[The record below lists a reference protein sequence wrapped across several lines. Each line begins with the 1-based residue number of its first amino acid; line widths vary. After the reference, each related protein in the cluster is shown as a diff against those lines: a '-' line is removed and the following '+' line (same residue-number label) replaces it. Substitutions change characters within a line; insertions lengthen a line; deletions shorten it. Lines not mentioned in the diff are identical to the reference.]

1 MGNFFAREICRKKMN
16 ELMLNIM
23 QGIAAFIATNLDDVV
38 VLMVFFTQINATFR
52 VWQVVIGQYLGFGV
66 LLLLSLPGYFGGRL
80 VEPQWIGLL
89 GLVPLGIGIKLLCD
103 RDNEDQD
110 LSVQTV
116 VNPRLQKLL
125 IFLPPQIL
133 QVAAVTV
140 ANGGDNIG
148 IYVPLFASK
157 NLSGLLAIIG
167 TFLLMMAAWCWIAW
181 QLVKQPA
188 IGKLFSKYGDRFIPW
203 VFIVLGGYILYESG
217 AVIYVIQKM
226 PH

>member
-1 MGNFFAREICRKKMN
+1 MN
-16 ELMLNIM
+16 ELILNIM

-38 VLMVFFTQINATFR
+38 VLMVFFTQINANFR

-66 LLLLSLPGYFGGRL
+66 LLLLSLPGYFGGKL

-89 GLVPLGIGIKLLCD
+89 GLVPLGIGIKLLFD
-103 RDNEDQD
+103 QDEEDQD
-110 LSVQTV
+110 SSVQTV
-116 VNPRLQKLL
+116 ANPRLQKLL
-125 IFLPPQIL
+125 VFLPPQIL

-157 NLSGLLAIIG
+157 NLLGLLAIIG
-167 TFLLMMAAWCWIAW
+167 TFLLMVALWCWIAW
-181 QLVKQPA
+181 QLVKQPS

-203 VFIVLGGYILYESG
+203 VFIALGCYILYESG
-217 AVIYVIQKM
+217 TIASVILQLS
-226 PH
+226 H

>member
-1 MGNFFAREICRKKMN
+1 MN
-16 ELMLNIM
+16 ELILNIM

-38 VLMVFFTQINATFR
+38 VLMVFFTQINAGFR
-52 VWQVVIGQYLGFGV
+52 VWQVVVGQYLGCGV

-89 GLVPLGIGIKLLCD
+89 GLVPLGIGIKLLFD
-103 RDNEDQD
+103 KSDKDEEEQD
-110 LSVQTV
+110 SLVQTV
-116 VNPRLQKLL
+116 VNPRLQKSL

-157 NLSGLLAIIG
+157 NLLGLLAIIG
-167 TFLLMMAAWCWIAW
+167 TFLLMVAVWCWIAW
-181 QLVKQPA
+181 RLVKQPA
-188 IGKLFSKYGDRFIPW
+188 IGQLFSKYGDRFIPW
-203 VFIVLGGYILYESG
+203 VFIALGCYILYESR
-217 AVIYVIQKM
+217 AVAYVVHRIS
-226 PH
+226 H

>member
-1 MGNFFAREICRKKMN
+1 MN
-16 ELMLNIM
+16 ELILNIM

-38 VLMVFFTQINATFR
+38 VLMVFFTQINANFR

-66 LLLLSLPGYFGGRL
+66 LLLLSLPGYFGGKL

-89 GLVPLGIGIKLLCD
+89 GLVPLGIGIKLLFD
-103 RDNEDQD
+103 QDDEDQD
-110 LSVQTV
+110 SSVQTV

-157 NLSGLLAIIG
+157 NLLGLLEIIG
-167 TFLLMMAAWCWIAW
+167 TFLLMVAVWCWIAW
-181 QLVKQPA
+181 RLVKQPA
-188 IGKLFSKYGDRFIPW
+188 IGQLFSKYGDRFVPW
-203 VFIVLGGYILYESG
+203 VFIALGCYILFESG
-217 AVIYVIQKM
+217 AVTYLLKIFFNL
-226 PH
+226 

>member
-1 MGNFFAREICRKKMN
+1 MN
-16 ELMLNIM
+16 ELILNIM

-38 VLMVFFTQINATFR
+38 VLMVFFTQINANFR

-66 LLLLSLPGYFGGRL
+66 LLLLSLPGYFGGKL

-89 GLVPLGIGIKLLCD
+89 GLVPLGIGIKLLFD
-103 RDNEDQD
+103 QDDEDQD
-110 LSVQTV
+110 SSVQTV

-148 IYVPLFASK
+148 VYVPLFASK
-157 NLSGLLAIIG
+157 NLLGLLEIIG
-167 TFLLMMAAWCWIAW
+167 TFLLMVAVWCWIAW
-181 QLVKQPA
+181 RLVKQPA
-188 IGKLFSKYGDRFIPW
+188 IGQLFSKYGDRFVPW
-203 VFIVLGGYILYESG
+203 VFIALGCYILFESG
-217 AVIYVIQKM
+217 AVTYLLKIFFNL
-226 PH
+226 